1 MRTILHL
8 GDRPITLEFRSFE
21 DEVDVDDLLK
31 IHYDNIFSDAITIP
45 ALQNQI
51 GLLRA
56 EVEQNYNKT
65 KFECEIYEAER
76 RKEIRSEYSKNE
88 LKLTEKQLD
97 EEIILDKPF
106 QIKKKSV
113 FNAKKNFDFVD
124 SLFWACSS
132 KSKKLDNLVK
142 GVTPEELAN
151 EIIECTINNIIIRKP
166 KGLGEK

>member
-1 MRTILHL
+1 MKTVLHL
-8 GDRPITLEFRSFE
+8 GDRPITLEFKSFD
-21 DEVDVDDLLK
+21 DEVDVDELLK
-31 IHYDNIFSDAITIP
+31 IDYSNIYGEATTIS

-56 EVEQNYNKT
+56 EIEQNYNKT

-76 RKEIRSEYSKNE
+76 RKEIRSEFSKKD

-166 KGLGEK
+166 KRLGEK